1 MPMVGSNWSHDGVSE
16 LYNNIDGNGYH
27 MIYISSRG
35 IGQID
40 RTKSYLESLSLPK
53 GPVLLA
59 PHGLLES
66 YSRIKSHKNV
76 EFKIAVLNALRD
88 LFPASNPFACGF
100 GNTQEDQRAY
110 AQVGIPLSKIFI
122 MDSNGYLT
130 NGTSYRKTY
139 MEMNELVKNMFPSQR
154 TSYDNEDAEDAF
166 NAVNFWKIPPGKV

>member
-110 AQVGIPLSKIFI
+110 AQVGIPLSKILDYVHLKLSLGVKVI
-122 MDSNGYLT
+122 ILT
-130 NGTSYRKTY
+130 NPYSKLHNLQLNFKMISWNQSQLTITT
-139 MEMNELVKNMFPSQR
+139 VKQ
-154 TSYDNEDAEDAF
+154 
-166 NAVNFWKIPPGKV
+166 I